1 MAKTGGFANF
11 KLGESGKGS
20 VLLPTHFTTASEA
33 SKKGQKFGDLV
44 RTYAAKGSKV
54 TDENNLA
61 LHDLL
66 TDDVEPETEN
76 FGYGT
81 RFSATGDTQP
91 LFNGNTLNMTDDEMN
106 LLEQRL
112 NMAQDNGNILHEM
125 AFSIRGDWLVENGL
139 YDQETKQL
147 DQDRLKRAEQ
157 NIVQDLFNRGF
168 KLPLGESPDDVVWF
182 GVIHQ
187 DTDHL
192 NMHLWFTKESKET
205 RPEMMHKSGEPKGVL
220 NFTAKKQAE
229 SQFRYELESEALKRA
244 RGNVFEAVGEYRSS
258 MKQDTLLTLDETNKY
273 LPDVKKIFEAL
284 PEDLRGRWKVGNT
297 DRLVTDE
304 TSRMGPANRQ
314 MNALLDKLF
323 ADDLAE
329 DYQAFR
335 TASLKMDDLM
345 AKNHGEQHKGQAKWS
360 DNQDDRLRKE
370 LANGIY
376 RQFNETFKES
386 NTEDTNDN
394 KFHKSKRGNF
404 EKIRREHGIGG
415 DVEKKPATMQSTPAN
430 LKQLNKMAKQMMKG
444 NREEMQR
451 MRKMAQE
458 AEQDNQSHTV
468 SDESLSRH
476 I

>member
-20 VLLPTHFTTASEA
+20 VLLPTHFITASEA

-54 TDENNLA
+54 TDENNSA

-76 FGYGT
+76 FGYGP

-91 LFNGNTLNMTDDEMN
+91 LFNGNTLNMSDAEMN
-106 LLEQRL
+106 TLEERL
-112 NMAQDNGNILHEM
+112 NTAQDNGNILHEM

-139 YDQETKQL
+139 YDPETKQL

-192 NMHLWFTKESKET
+192 NMHLWFTKESRET

-229 SQFRYELESEALKRA
+229 SQFRYELESEAVKRA

-258 MKQDTLLTLDETNKY
+258 MKQYALLTLDETNKY

-284 PEDLRGRWKVGNT
+284 PEDLRGRWNVGHT

-304 TSRMGPANRQ
+304 TSRMGLANRQ

-323 ADDLAE
+323 ADDLAD

-335 TASLKMDDLM
+335 AASLKMDDLM
-345 AKNHGEQHKGQAKWS
+345 AKNHGEQHKGQPKWS
-360 DNQDDRLRKE
+360 DNQNNRLRKE

-376 RQFNETFKES
+376 RQFNETFREPS
-386 NTEDTNDN
+386 DEEAQGD

-404 EKIRREHGIGG
+404 EKVRQEHGIGG
-415 DVEKKPATMQSTPAN
+415 ASEKKPATMQSTPAN

-458 AEQDNQSHTV
+458 IEQDNQTHTV
-468 SDESLSRH
+468 SEESLSRH